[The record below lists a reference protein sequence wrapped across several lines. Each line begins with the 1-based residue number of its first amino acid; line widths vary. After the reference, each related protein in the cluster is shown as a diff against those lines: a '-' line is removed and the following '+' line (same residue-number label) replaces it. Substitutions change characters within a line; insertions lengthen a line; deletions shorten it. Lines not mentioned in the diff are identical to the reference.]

1 MNVEVLLE
9 CRAMRESKEREAR
22 SGFALL
28 CLVEGRG
35 FFPSLLVEDAVGS
48 FWSCV
53 AIGFFWIAFSQ
64 TSGRDSMMILEA
76 GDDSGKLWTNANI
89 SRTKPEIEKPEPFRR
104 GTGRD
109 IRQKSGNQ

>member
-1 MNVEVLLE
+1 MNVEALLE

-28 CLVEGRG
+28 GRGKRFFSFSFVEG
-35 FFPSLLVEDAVGS
+35 AVGS

-53 AIGFFWIAFSQ
+53 AIGFFRIAFSQ

-76 GDDSGKLWTNANI
+76 GDDSRKLWTNANI
-89 SRTKPEIEKPEPFRR
+89 SRTKPEREKSEPFRR

-109 IRQKSGNQ
+109 IRQQSGNQ

>member
-1 MNVEVLLE
+1 MNMEALLE

-28 CLVEGRG
+28 GRGRG
-35 FFPSLLVEDAVGS
+35 FFPSLFVEDAVGS
-48 FWSCV
+48 FWSCI
-53 AIGFFWIAFSQ
+53 AIGFFRIAFSQ

-76 GDDSGKLWTNANI
+76 GDDSGKLWTNAKI
-89 SRTKPEIEKPEPFRR
+89 SRTKPERGKPEPFRR

-109 IRQKSGNQ
+109 IRQQSGNQ